1 MRIDDAAQ
9 GICKTAMAVSDDL
22 RSKIAKSI
30 YRNLVDGITDST
42 WEIQDNDFKNLWLGV
57 ADGVIRDLMEREHW
71 QYGDGHTMG
80 VRYRYVTEWT
90 TND

>member
-1 MRIDDAAQ
+1 M
-9 GICKTAMAVSDDL
+9 SDDL

-57 ADGVIRDLMEREHW
+57 ADGVIRELKLID
-71 QYGDGHTMG
+71 GDAL
-80 VRYRYVTEWT
+80 TEFVSDIQTAFDIGT
-90 TND
+90 TDV